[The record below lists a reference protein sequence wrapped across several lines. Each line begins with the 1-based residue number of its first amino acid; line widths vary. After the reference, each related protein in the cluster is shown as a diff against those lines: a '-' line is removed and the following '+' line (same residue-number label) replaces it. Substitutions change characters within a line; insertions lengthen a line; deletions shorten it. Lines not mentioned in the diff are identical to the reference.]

1 MRSYCTMRYLICP
14 IWRERF
20 STHRFGPEEWE
31 IGSFGATLQ
40 LQIPCAS
47 SSCSVGPR
55 MSAPSSP
62 AAAASPWSRDAR
74 SEPLPTEIFTVEPQ
88 GPELDAAGL
97 GVAIALEA
105 LMQDWHGPWVE
116 KRAGGR

>member
-1 MRSYCTMRYLICP
+1 MLDVASAVTGWRWPSMR
-14 IWRERF
+14 
-20 STHRFGPEEWE
+20 
-31 IGSFGATLQ
+31 
-40 LQIPCAS
+40 
-47 SSCSVGPR
+47 PR
-55 MSAPSSP
+55 SA
-62 AAAASPWSRDAR
+62 
-74 SEPLPTEIFTVEPQ
+74 PLPTEIFTVEPQ

>member
-1 MRSYCTMRYLICP
+1 MSVIRPELRRHEHP
-14 IWRERF
+14 GR
-20 STHRFGPEEWE
+20 HRFAPFTYTF
-31 IGSFGATLQ
+31 SL
-40 LQIPCAS
+40 
-47 SSCSVGPR
+47 R

-62 AAAASPWSRDAR
+62 AAASPWSRDAW

>member
-1 MRSYCTMRYLICP
+1 MYVDGHS
-14 IWRERF
+14 
-20 STHRFGPEEWE
+20 HG
-31 IGSFGATLQ
+31 
-40 LQIPCAS
+40 
-47 SSCSVGPR
+47 

-62 AAAASPWSRDAR
+62 AAAASPWSRDAW

-105 LMQDWHGPWVE
+105 LMQDWQGPWVE
-116 KRAGGR
+116 KRARGR

>member
-1 MRSYCTMRYLICP
+1 
-14 IWRERF
+14 
-20 STHRFGPEEWE
+20 
-31 IGSFGATLQ
+31 
-40 LQIPCAS
+40 
-47 SSCSVGPR
+47 

-62 AAAASPWSRDAR
+62 AAAAASPWSRDAW

-105 LMQDWHGPWVE
+105 LLQDWHGPWVE

>member
-1 MRSYCTMRYLICP
+1 MQQKP
-14 IWRERF
+14 F
-20 STHRFGPEEWE
+20 QHRFCVHVSEYPL
-31 IGSFGATLQ
+31 F
-40 LQIPCAS
+40 
-47 SSCSVGPR
+47 

-62 AAAASPWSRDAR
+62 AAAAASPWSRDAW

>member
-1 MRSYCTMRYLICP
+1 MSLP
-14 IWRERF
+14 
-20 STHRFGPEEWE
+20 
-31 IGSFGATLQ
+31 
-40 LQIPCAS
+40 AS
-47 SSCSVGPR
+47 PV
-55 MSAPSSP
+55 
-62 AAAASPWSRDAR
+62 ASPWSRDAW

>member
-1 MRSYCTMRYLICP
+1 M
-14 IWRERF
+14 
-20 STHRFGPEEWE
+20 HRFGNF
-31 IGSFGATLQ
+31 GSDSIP
-40 LQIPCAS
+40 QIRLFRAICA
-47 SSCSVGPR
+47 PFAPTR
-55 MSAPSSP
+55 RRLHTTHMSAPSSP
-62 AAAASPWSRDAR
+62 AAGASPWSRDAR